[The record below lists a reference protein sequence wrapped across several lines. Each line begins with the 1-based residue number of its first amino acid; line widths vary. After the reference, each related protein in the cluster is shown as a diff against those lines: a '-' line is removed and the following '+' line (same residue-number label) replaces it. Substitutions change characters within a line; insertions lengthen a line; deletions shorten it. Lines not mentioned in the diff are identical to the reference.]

1 MELNARNKLFSS
13 SLYLLYLNRISVYG
27 FNKITGVKGIKS
39 SYNSTSESLF
49 RQARKIVLVIV
60 L

>member
-1 MELNARNKLFSS
+1 MELNASDRLFSS

-27 FNKITGVKGIKS
+27 LNKTTGVKGIES

-49 RQARKIVLVIV
+49 RQAREIVLVIV